1 MCEDLIEPGRSEP
14 PGMRGLLL
22 GLRGSAGT
30 CLSLC
35 QGPAPAERPPLTPRP
50 GPALLRVLPWAVG
63 GSPRCR
69 SCWRTGLESSANG
82 KWTACPPE
90 EKGPALPGSQTVP
103 GVG

>member
-22 GLRGSAGT
+22 GLRGSEGT
-30 CLSLC
+30 CLSLG

-50 GPALLRVLPWAVG
+50 GPALLRALPWVVR
-63 GSPRCR
+63 GSARYR

-82 KWTACPPE
+82 KRTACPQE
-90 EKGPALPGSQTVP
+90 EKGPGLPGS
-103 GVG
+103 